1 MFLLPRLFFLRISS
15 VLNTA
20 YSTSSHVGA
29 LGEVKSRTPSPYIL
43 PQFSKNSAFPSRTAF
58 AGSSGHHC
66 PSHTEKEKKVSENTS
81 MAALYLG
88 SLTPLQPFKVDEGV
102 SLTGQP
108 AKSSRTRHRNPNRSG
123 RSACGRAMASL
134 AACPASHGCS
144 KKPTQPLL
152 LPKRNKMKVLFN
164 KTGSPKQSLSVAQ
177 LTATSEHR
185 LVLCSARAA
194 WGLLVRAAGQVSG
207 AAWRCGRLPRGRRW
221 PGTAGGGDSRRAAGR
236 HVTGLGGSEQ
246 PGQTKLPEP
255 CGAADVRAP
264 SPGAPGYRPAPCL
277 CPEDGPGPCVGPP
290 LAQHPQNIGEMF

>member
-1 MFLLPRLFFLRISS
+1 MKGYLSQGSLQNPHGHSTEILTDQVGVPVGERWPRLRPALRVSS
-15 VLNTA
+15 A
-20 YSTSSHVGA
+20 
-29 LGEVKSRTPSPYIL
+29 
-43 PQFSKNSAFPSRTAF
+43 
-58 AGSSGHHC
+58 
-66 PSHTEKEKKVSENTS
+66 
-81 MAALYLG
+81 
-88 SLTPLQPFKVDEGV
+88 
-102 SLTGQP
+102 
-108 AKSSRTRHRNPNRSG
+108 
-123 RSACGRAMASL
+123 
-134 AACPASHGCS
+134 HGCS

-164 KTGSPKQSLSVAQ
+164 KTESPKQSLSVAQ

-207 AAWRCGRLPRGRRW
+207 AAWRCSRLPRGRRW